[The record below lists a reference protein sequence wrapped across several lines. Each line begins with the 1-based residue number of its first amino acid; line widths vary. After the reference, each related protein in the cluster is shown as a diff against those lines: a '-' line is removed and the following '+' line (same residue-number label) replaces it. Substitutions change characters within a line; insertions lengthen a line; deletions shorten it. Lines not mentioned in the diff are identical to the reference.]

1 MIRMRRARGQAI
13 VEFALVLP
21 IFLLLVFAITE
32 FGRIWM
38 IQHVLTTASRS
49 GARVGILPSSTT
61 SEVTTAVNNYLT
73 PPKFDPA
80 QASISMTNVGVS
92 APSGAVTSV
101 TVAYSYQVLSGSLI
115 PQLQG
120 TLMLTSTTQMRHE

>member
-1 MIRMRRARGQAI
+1 M

-38 IQHVLTTASRS
+38 IQHILTTASRS
-49 GARVGILPSSTT
+49 GARVGILPSATQGDVTNAVNKYLNAANLDPADCSTT
-61 SEVTTAVNNYLT
+61 PSAT
-73 PPKFDPA
+73 
-80 QASISMTNVGVS
+80 VGT
-92 APSGAVTSV
+92 SGSSGDDVSV
-101 TVAYSYQVLSGSLI
+101 TVNYNFEVLSGSAI

-120 TLMLTSTTQMRHE
+120 TLVLTSTTTMRHE